1 MLKKTSSLLT
11 LLAILVLNSC
21 SSRIKEMKPEFF
33 TVTPKIMEVTG
44 TEIPVTIDG
53 KFPVKFFDKK
63 AVLTITP
70 VLKYKDGETTAESS
84 IFQGEKVRGND
95 KTISYENGGSFR
107 MKMTFDY
114 IPAMEDAE
122 LYLRFS
128 INKGN
133 KTRSLPEVKV
143 ADGCITTSQLYR
155 ETSTTAN
162 IAWCEDAFQRVIKQA
177 KEANILFL
185 IQQTNLR
192 MSELKSK
199 EIKEFKNTITDI
211 ATDYENK
218 VLDDVQ
224 ISSYASP
231 DGNFYLNDDIA
242 TGRGDN
248 AAKFVKKELKNAKL
262 DSYVDNY
269 YTAEDWEGFKEL
281 VSKSELPDK
290 ELILRVLSMYNDPE
304 EREMQIKNISSVYK
318 ELADEILPKLRR
330 ARLTLNYQLIG
341 RSDTQIKEQYES
353 DPKELSIEEILYSS
367 ILTEDTKKI
376 EEIFNTAIKIY
387 PSDYRAYNN
396 LGVMAY
402 NRKDYSTAA
411 SYFAKAINAKATA
424 PEVKI
429 NLGYLDLMNG
439 NIADA
444 ESNITAGANTKAG
457 DEALGNLYI
466 SQGLYGRA
474 VALFGDICT
483 NSAALAQLLN
493 KDYSKARHT
502 IENIKNPDATTHYIK
517 AIVGARTANIAFVYD
532 GLKDAI
538 RLNPALAQKAA
549 NDLEFRKYAQD
560 QTFQSIIK

>member
-70 VLKYKDGETTAESS
+70 VLKYKDGEATAESS

-133 KTRSLPEVKV
+133 KTHSLPEVKV

-290 ELILRVLSMYNDPE
+290 EL
-304 EREMQIKNISSVYK
+304 
-318 ELADEILPKLRR
+318 
-330 ARLTLNYQLIG
+330 
-341 RSDTQIKEQYES
+341 
-353 DPKELSIEEILYSS
+353 
-367 ILTEDTKKI
+367 
-376 EEIFNTAIKIY
+376 
-387 PSDYRAYNN
+387 
-396 LGVMAY
+396 
-402 NRKDYSTAA
+402 
-411 SYFAKAINAKATA
+411 
-424 PEVKI
+424 
-429 NLGYLDLMNG
+429 
-439 NIADA
+439 
-444 ESNITAGANTKAG
+444 
-457 DEALGNLYI
+457 
-466 SQGLYGRA
+466 
-474 VALFGDICT
+474 
-483 NSAALAQLLN
+483 
-493 KDYSKARHT
+493 
-502 IENIKNPDATTHYIK
+502 
-517 AIVGARTANIAFVYD
+517 
-532 GLKDAI
+532 
-538 RLNPALAQKAA
+538 
-549 NDLEFRKYAQD
+549 
-560 QTFQSIIK
+560 